1 MANKSQKRKKKQT
14 KKDSAAQD
22 AEIRKAMD
30 EPWLE
35 QKSGIMMIGLLS
47 VGFAIFMIW
56 QLIPSE
62 GWISAIL
69 WGLGSAAAIWII
81 FLLAFGFNKLVRR

>member
-1 MANKSQKRKKKQT
+1 MANKSKKRKQKQT
-14 KKDSAAQD
+14 KQDNAGQD
-22 AEIRKAMD
+22 AEIKKAMD

-35 QKSGIMMIGLLS
+35 QKSGLLMIGILS
-47 VGFAIFMIW
+47 VAFGVFMIW

-62 GWISAIL
+62 GWVSAIL
-69 WGLGSAAAIWII
+69 WGLGSAAAIWGV

>member
-1 MANKSQKRKKKQT
+1 MSNKSKKQ
-14 KKDSAAQD
+14 KQKQQANDAQD
-22 AEIRKAMD
+22 AEIKKAME

-35 QKSGIMMIGLLS
+35 QKSGIKLIGMLS
-47 VGFAIFMIW
+47 VAFAIFMIW
-56 QLIPSE
+56 QLYPSE

-69 WGLGSAAAIWII
+69 WGLGSAAAIWGV